1 MKIAIASGK
10 GGAGK
15 TTIATSLAAIG
26 VQRGLSVAYLDCDVE
41 EPNGHLF
48 LHPVITGQEIV
59 NIAVPEVDEKVC
71 RAAGVCGRCGQA
83 CHFSAIICLGHFVMV
98 NADLCHGC
106 GACML
111 ACQAHAIKEVP
122 HRSGVV
128 ERGHAGEL
136 GFVQG
141 RLDVGQ
147 AMATPIVRQVK
158 AAAPPAEII
167 LKDAPPGTSCPT
179 VETARGSDAVL
190 LVGEATPFGFHDF
203 TLAVEMVRM
212 LGMRAAAVLNR
223 VDGPTREMV
232 GWCQVHDIP
241 ILAQVS
247 ADRRVAEAY
256 ARGEMPIH
264 GVPEFRVAM
273 ERLFTELLAWVKG
286 EKS

>member
-1 MKIAIASGK
+1 MNIAIVSGK

-15 TTIATSLAAIG
+15 TTIATSLATIG
-26 VQRGLSVAYLDCDVE
+26 AQRGFSVAYLDCDVE

-48 LHPVITGQEIV
+48 LHPVITRQEVV
-59 NIAVPEVDEKVC
+59 NIAVPKVDETVC

-106 GACML
+106 GACRL
-111 ACQAHAIKEVP
+111 ACPANAIQEVP

-128 ERGHAGEL
+128 ELGHAGAIA
-136 GFVQG
+136 FVQG

-158 AAAPPAEII
+158 ALAPPAEII

-203 TLAVEMVRM
+203 ILAVDMVRM
-212 LGMRAAAVLNR
+212 LGRRSAAVLNR
-223 VDGPTREMV
+223 VDGSTQEMV
-232 GWCQVHDIP
+232 TWCQDRDIP
-241 ILAQVS
+241 ILAQIS

-256 ARGEMPIH
+256 AHGDMPIH
-264 GVPEFRVAM
+264 GIPEFRATM

-286 EKS
+286 EKP